1 MRTNELLKGRT
12 RDLKPHDVFFYQYAI
27 ARLMRAGMWFSD
39 AIQVIQLIM
48 PNACHSL
55 PDDWEHTYYDI
66 TRDAL
71 GDEHLPMPTY
81 KTIW

>member
-1 MRTNELLKGRT
+1 MKRNDLLKGRT
-12 RDLKPHDVFFYQYAI
+12 RDLQPNHVFFYQYAV

-48 PNACHSL
+48 PKGAGSL
-55 PDDWEHTYYDI
+55 PDNWENTYYDV
-66 TRDAL
+66 TREAL
-71 GDEHLPMPTY
+71 GDDPLPMPTY